1 MLKPA
6 GCESIRLTLEWAQWG
21 REWAQVSMQW
31 GRTYTL
37 NISLP
42 CVSNFF
48 NLFNLARLHVSNFAA
63 RQRGRTYTLNI
74 SLPCVSNFFN
84 LFNLARLHVSNFF
97 DACLIALISDFSLLN
112 RLRNLL
118 MAKLTA
124 ISVLAPAASQSSRK
138 PRAVT

>member
-42 CVSNFF
+42 CVSN
-48 NLFNLARLHVSNFAA
+48 L
-63 RQRGRTYTLNI
+63 
-74 SLPCVSNFFN
+74 FN

-97 DACLIALISDFSLLN
+97 DACFIALISDFSLLN
-112 RLRNLL
+112 RWRNLL
-118 MAKLTA
+118 MANSLPSACLRPPPHKVPSSSSLLSGAPNTA
-124 ISVLAPAASQSSRK
+124 PTHGPNRLVDRESPPTFPFSSLPPQR
-138 PRAVT
+138 